1 MLDKQNLLSRDNSM
15 VLRGVA
21 ILFIVL
27 HNFLHL
33 SRFLFTGENEMEFLS
48 ENAVGFFNAVLN
60 GSNVL
65 GEFLSHLGWI
75 GVPVFVFLTGYG
87 VALKSPIAKRDIL
100 TYIKRNYL
108 KLLALMLP
116 AVLFFAGIDILKG
129 DVWPGLAKRFS
140 YLTMLVNFAYPFLNC
155 NPGVYWYFGLTFQF
169 YLLWAFLGKR
179 MNGKNMLIWSIVLL
193 CFLLG
198 LSAYENPVAL
208 SIFRHCFTGWFP
220 VFAIGVWFGLRKN
233 EEDLKPKSVWV
244 ELLLFVSFLG
254 LILLMSR
261 WLVSWVFVPIV
272 ALAWLIVIGLLLM
285 RTRFL
290 SEVFRWIGKYS
301 ACIFVCHPIAR
312 YLELKFLEPHISY
325 LIINIVIYIA
335 LTVIV
340 ALLYNFIYQ
349 WLLKKVL
356 PRKA

>member
-15 VLRGVA
+15 ILRGVA
-21 ILFIVL
+21 ILFIML

-33 SRFLFTGENEMEFLS
+33 QMWGFTGENEMAFSS
-48 ENAVGFFNAVLN
+48 ENAVGFFNAIFK
-60 GSNVL
+60 GSSIF
-65 GEFLSHLGWI
+65 GEFLSHLGWF
-75 GVPVFVFLTGYG
+75 GVPVFVFLTGFG
-87 VALKSPIAKRDIL
+87 VALSSSKNSKPAEC
-100 TYIKRNYL
+100 IKRNYL
-108 KLLALMLP
+108 KLFALMLP

-193 CFLLG
+193 GILLG
-198 LSAYENPVAL
+198 LSAYETPNAL

-220 VFAIGVWFGLRKN
+220 VFAIGVWMGLRKN
-233 EEDLKPKSVWV
+233 QEDLKPKSVWV
-244 ELLLFVSFLG
+244 ELLLLVALLG

-261 WLVSWVFVPIV
+261 WLVTWIFVPIL
-272 ALAWLIVIGLLLM
+272 ALAWFVVIGLLLM
-285 RTRFL
+285 RTRYL

-312 YLELKFLEPHISY
+312 TIVLNAVNPRFPN
-325 LIINIVIYIA
+325 LIANVIIYIV
-335 LTVIV
+335 LTIII
-340 ALLYNFIYQ
+340 ALLYDKLYQ
-349 WLLKKVL
+349 WLLKKML
-356 PRKA
+356 PKAG